1 MGELATVRDADK
13 YRIAARLERLP
24 ASRWHNKLRFT
35 IGCLNFWDAFDAL
48 TITYVLPALIP
59 LWHIRPA
66 EIGALISI
74 GYAGQIFGGLLSGWL
89 AERYGRVPVLIGNLA
104 LFPLVSLAC
113 MAAQTY
119 PVLMA
124 LRFLQGVGLGGE
136 VPIANAYISEFANAE
151 HRARFVL
158 VQQSMFPLGLTT
170 VALFGTF
177 VVPIW
182 GWRSMFALGALPILL
197 LPFVKTLPESPR
209 WMASRGRDRAAD
221 QVLTKIEM
229 VVSEDGARPL
239 PPIPDGVRPTFARK
253 GRFRELFQPG
263 LLGRTL
269 SLWALCSCTYLLTY
283 ALSGWLPSIMRSV
296 FHQSVAISNLHGFIL
311 NVAGLLGV
319 VFAAFTL
326 DRFGRKRSFSW
337 SFLIGSIPLFVIAL
351 QKGLG
356 PIAVLTLATISF
368 GITSVVPGAFGM
380 FAAENYPNHLRAIGV
395 GSASIPQRSASAIGP
410 YLVGLILPAY
420 GVGGVFAMF
429 AVVAVIGGLT
439 SLLFCTETAGR
450 TLEDLAS
457 SNESGHEETLPTV
470 SVRSGALDK

>member
-1 MGELATVRDADK
+1 MGELATVTDTDN

-35 IGCLNFWDAFDAL
+35 IGCVNFWDAFDAL

-59 LWHIRPA
+59 LWHMRPA

-74 GYAGQIFGGLLSGWL
+74 GYAGQIVGGLVSGWL
-89 AERYGRVPVLIGNLA
+89 AERYGRVPLLTGNLV

-119 PVLMA
+119 SVLMA

-136 VPIANAYISEFANAE
+136 VPIANAYISEFANSE

-158 VQQSMFPLGLTT
+158 VQQTMFPLGLTM

-177 VVPIW
+177 VVPLW
-182 GWRSMFALGALPILL
+182 GWRSMFVLGTLPILL
-197 LPFVKTLPESPR
+197 LPFVTALPESPR
-209 WMASRGRDRAAD
+209 WMASRGYEKAAD

-229 VVSEDGARPL
+229 AVSQNGARPL
-239 PPIPDGVRPTFARK
+239 PHIPDRVRPTLARK

-269 SLWALCSCTYLLTY
+269 SLWLLCSCTYLLTY
-283 ALSGWLPSIMRSV
+283 AISGWLPSIMRSV
-296 FHQSVAISNLHGFIL
+296 FHQSVAVSNLHGFIL

-326 DRFGRKRSFSW
+326 DRFGRKRSFSL
-337 SFLIGSIPLFVIAL
+337 SFLIGSIPLFAIAL

-356 PIAVLTLATISF
+356 PIAILTLATISF
-368 GITSVVPGAFGM
+368 GITSIVPAAFGM

-395 GSASIPQRSASAIGP
+395 GSASIPQRTASAIGP
-410 YLVGLILPAY
+410 YLVGLILPVY
-420 GVGGVFAMF
+420 GVSGVFAMF
-429 AVVAVIGGLT
+429 AAVAVIGGLT
-439 SLLFCTETAGR
+439 SLFLCTETAGR
-450 TLEDLAS
+450 TLEDLALPS
-457 SNESGHEETLPTV
+457 QGREETLPTV
-470 SVRSGALDK
+470 PVRSEALDK